1 VSGPG
6 MVRMGAAKEARQGR
20 QRSGAVRSDETR
32 SGTIRHGRAGSVRNG
47 WSGHVTLWQVG
58 NMTKTEIMHIAAKAS
73 CDPRTV
79 KRFIEGKAVR
89 ELVAERI
96 RAAMK
101 DLGLKRG

>member
-1 VSGPG
+1 
-6 MVRMGAAKEARQGR
+6 
-20 QRSGAVRSDETR
+20 
-32 SGTIRHGRAGSVRNG
+32 
-47 WSGHVTLWQVG
+47 
-58 NMTKTEIMHIAAKAS
+58 MTKTEIMHIAAKAS